1 MTLRHQILPIDQ
13 GSSLVPAEP
22 RCIAFVLIGEVV
34 ALDLAGPLEA
44 FAVARTHPSILGRDP
59 YATRILSEPGGS
71 IATRSGLQI
80 ATEPVGALDGQV
92 IDTLIVVGCG
102 GGRLLAGSDAFL
114 KWLRARASSMRRLCS
129 VCTGAFAL
137 AEAGLAD
144 GKTITTH
151 WRWVDKLAQIR
162 PAAKVEHGPIYI
174 KDGNLWTSAGVTAGI
189 DLALALIEDDL
200 GRPVAMDVARTLVV
214 YLNRPGN
221 QDQFSTAFEAQSRA
235 DGPIADLI
243 TWISSNL
250 HHDLSVDA
258 LACKAAMS
266 PRTFARRFAQE
277 TGRTPAKFVEQL
289 RLEAAKRALEDGKLP
304 LGGIAR
310 LVGLGDEQGLRRA
323 MLRSSAVTPSEYR
336 EHFALHR
343 AADVHQ

>member
-1 MTLRHQILPIDQ
+1 MFHQILPMDEGRSIA
-13 GSSLVPAEP
+13 PPEP
-22 RCIAFVLIGEVV
+22 RCVAFVLIGDMV
-34 ALDLAGPLEA
+34 ALDLIGPLEA
-44 FAVARTHPSILGRDP
+44 FTVARAHPSMGGRDP
-59 YATRILSEPGGS
+59 YLTRILSESGGPV
-71 IATRSGLQI
+71 ATRSGLPI

-102 GGRLLAGSDAFL
+102 GGRLPAGSDAFL
-114 KWLRARASSMRRLCS
+114 EWLRTRASSMRRLCS
-129 VCTGAFAL
+129 ACTGAFAL

-151 WRWVDKLAQIR
+151 WRWLDELAQIR
-162 PAAKVEHGPIYI
+162 PAAKVKRGPIYI

-189 DLALALIEDDL
+189 DLALALIEEDL

-221 QDQFSTAFEAQSRA
+221 QEQFSTAFEAQTRA
-235 DGPIADLI
+235 DGSIADLI

-250 HHDLSVDA
+250 HEELSVDA
-258 LACKAAMS
+258 LACKASMS
-266 PRTFARRFAQE
+266 PRTLARRFVQE

-304 LGGIAR
+304 LKGIAR
-310 LVGLGDEQGLRRA
+310 LVGLGDEQSLRRA
-323 MLRSSAVTPSEYR
+323 MLRSSAITPSEYR
-336 EHFALHR
+336 ARFRLL
-343 AADVHQ
+343 